1 MLSEVEH
8 EKFYNLGA
16 RYDADDSQWG
26 ANRDGSRVGWDFGGD
41 RVGRG
46 WNWG

>member
-1 MLSEVEH
+1 MLSKVEH

-26 ANRDGSRVGWDFGGD
+26 ADRDGSLVEIECEGG
-41 RVGRG
+41 GTG
-46 WNWG
+46 G